1 MEQTALKMRDTA
13 VNSLQEDRQH
23 WMSVMAKSSSELVTR
38 LSATHV
44 DSTEFE
50 TIRAPEVG
58 LTQVRARMGG
68 TGSEFNLGDMTLCRC
83 VVRSQAGHYGYSYI
97 AGRNKAHARRAAELD
112 ALLQSEAHRPLL
124 RQQVIA
130 PLEGVLLE
138 EQQHKTAE
146 TRATKVNFF
155 TLVRGED

>member
-1 MEQTALKMRDTA
+1 MEQTDPKQRGDA
-13 VNSLQEDRQH
+13 VNAQQQARQH
-23 WMSVMAKSSSELVTR
+23 WMSVMAKSSSQLLHR
-38 LSATHV
+38 LSEAHV
-44 DSTEFE
+44 DSAQFE

-83 VVRSQAGHYGYSYI
+83 VVRSQAGDYGYSYI

-112 ALLQSEAHRPLL
+112 ALLQSEAHGSLL
-124 RQQVIA
+124 PQVITA
-130 PLEGVLLE
+130 LETRLLE
-138 EQQHKTAE
+138 EQQQKTAE
-146 TRATKVNFF
+146 ASATQVNFF